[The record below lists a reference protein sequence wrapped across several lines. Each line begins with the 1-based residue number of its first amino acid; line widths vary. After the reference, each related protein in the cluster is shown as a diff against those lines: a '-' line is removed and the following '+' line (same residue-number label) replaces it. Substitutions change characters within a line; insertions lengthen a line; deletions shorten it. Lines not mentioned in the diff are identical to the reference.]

1 MEKNKTAIIILNYN
15 NSSDTINCI
24 KSVERYNTAPV
35 KYIVVDNGST
45 KTQVIDDIDKFLHD
59 TFKDDYALLS
69 ETQTP
74 VGRLQKMNFVVSK
87 TNDGYA
93 KGNNKGLRFAYADDE
108 IDRILIL
115 NSDILFVED
124 IIPKLANYHGKIAD
138 VAILSPVLYKK
149 NLEGIDYN
157 CARRHL
163 GTRQIIYNYAFMYA
177 DAFRL
182 RRKWS
187 NEQRLLIGNPQLA
200 QKEYFEIELPSGSC
214 MFIDKALFENIGG
227 FDPNTFLY
235 YEEDI
240 LYKKIYKLNKRNYI
254 LPGVRC
260 IHLGASTTSKQAG
273 YFMLKASIESAVYY
287 ITAYLNS
294 SFAMKLFLQFFK
306 FGFLQMVKLQ
316 KFIKKLT
323 SCQR

>member
-124 IIPKLANYHGKIAD
+124 IIPKLAAD
-138 VAILSPVLYKK
+138 LETLDRAAIVSPVLYKK
-149 NLEGIDYN
+149 DLKGIDYT
-157 CARRHL
+157 CS
-163 GTRQIIYNYAFMYA
+163 
-177 DAFRL
+177 
-182 RRKWS
+182 RKALTLQ
-187 NEQRLLIGNPQLA
+187 QRLILYLFLFKDICGVITRIRNKNNLLYGKSIPIEGNFL
-200 QKEYFEIELPSGSC
+200 EIELPSGSC
-214 MFIDKALFENIGG
+214 MLFDKKFFEEIGS
-227 FDPNTFLY
+227 FDENTFLY
-235 YEEDI
+235 CEEDI
-240 LYKKIYKLNKRNYI
+240 LFEKINGLGRKNY
-254 LPGVRC
+254 LDTSLRC
-260 IHLGASTTSKQAG
+260 IHLGATTTKSQAPSLFIFRCSINSNH
-273 YFMLKASIESAVYY
+273 YFLKHYTHAGKF
-287 ITAYLNS
+287 YLS
-294 SFAMKLFLQFFK
+294 AMKFSYFL
-306 FGFLQMVKLQ
+306 LWLKLRLRIL
-316 KFIKKLT
+316 IKH
-323 SCQR
+323 